1 VAAPP
6 TRGGRGGSKNRSWY
20 YHSLRLGRG
29 QSSHAYRRA
38 LLSRAGGSS
47 VAWSC
52 RQRRRSGR
60 EPRRA
65 QGLLMWCAAR
75 PARVATLWLC
85 RVQTAYPLIS
95 PLQPARVSSLY
106 TFPGS
111 LVAYAR
117 ALEVSSQRPL
127 PRATHLSL
135 RPVACFLLTYC
146 SPPLPC
152 FLSSAPGAHREGETP
167 RRSAHR
173 RLLRTLLPKRCR
185 FMGRRQ
191 RGPERQR
198 LACVLPSLGSSS
210 AYPSSL
216 CSARRASEGGKRSS
230 DRCIVAFVVCS
241 FQKGTGSWVHGEAVR
256 RYSRTRVSSECV
268 CAVHT

>member
-1 VAAPP
+1 
-6 TRGGRGGSKNRSWY
+6 
-20 YHSLRLGRG
+20 
-29 QSSHAYRRA
+29 
-38 LLSRAGGSS
+38 
-47 VAWSC
+47 
-52 RQRRRSGR
+52 
-60 EPRRA
+60 
-65 QGLLMWCAAR
+65 MWCAAR

-106 TFPGS
+106 AFPGY

-117 ALEVSSQRPL
+117 ALEVSSQLPL

-135 RPVACFLLTYC
+135 KTIACLLLTSC
-146 SPPLPC
+146 GSPLPC
-152 FLSSAPGAHREGETP
+152 FLSSAHGAHREGETP

-173 RLLRTLLPKRCR
+173 RLRRALLPKRCG
-185 FMGRRQ
+185 FKGRRR

-198 LACVLPSLGSSS
+198 LACELPSLGSCS

-216 CSARRASEGGKRSS
+216 CCSRRASEGGKRSS

-241 FQKGTGSWVHGEAVR
+241 FQKGIGLWVHGEAVR

-268 CAVHT
+268 SAVRTDKLVPLALGISGTMYASARAR